1 MENKQTSG
9 HVGKSQHD
17 RENFPT
23 KIFDFLRLLPRSL
36 RGIDKG
42 AQSAKKNFH
51 PPSIDRDRERTHILL
66 LLFIVHH
73 TCRWIWRSPSYLLL
87 WRFFVFSRR
96 VADRSVTT
104 KETKTHSD
112 QFQLF
117 KGIYGS
123 DFSTVMKLKIT
134 DLIRVKGCW
143 ERDFFVS
150 VSRPS

>member
-1 MENKQTSG
+1 MSVNLT
-9 HVGKSQHD
+9 VAV
-17 RENFPT
+17 
-23 KIFDFLRLLPRSL
+23 LLVVM
-36 RGIDKG
+36 K
-42 AQSAKKNFH
+42 
-51 PPSIDRDRERTHILL
+51 
-66 LLFIVHH
+66 
-73 TCRWIWRSPSYLLL
+73 
-87 WRFFVFSRR
+87 FFVFSRR

-117 KGIYGS
+117 EGIYGS